1 MKNGKS
7 VTFTFQYEGKMQQQ
21 MRKNT
26 INQKYKTQREMD
38 KSELEMRILKNTQEI
53 YKMNFEIKTNLQGD
67 QRTSKMTIISTR
79 DTEVRNK
86 KARKQIKKKN

>member
-21 MRKNT
+21 MRKNP

>member
-1 MKNGKS
+1 
-7 VTFTFQYEGKMQQQ
+7 MQQQ

-53 YKMNFEIKTNLQGD
+53 YKMNFEIKTNL
-67 QRTSKMTIISTR
+67 
-79 DTEVRNK
+79 
-86 KARKQIKKKN
+86 